1 MMKFT
6 HMITLSTAA
15 MLFLASCEMKNE
27 LTGSLTDKVVTGA
40 LELGVSVKQPVSH
53 TRADVSGIDTNTF
66 PIEIKGTSE
75 GVDTVVRR
83 YNTLAEM
90 PASISVPVGT
100 YSISSHTPGELQKK
114 MTSPYYAGDT
124 KATVS
129 KDITSTVDV
138 VCRMANS
145 RIQMDY
151 GDDFKE
157 AFSEWTITIDD
168 GSEMALSYT
177 QDNQSPEAVYWSFGD
192 NVDAIKV
199 NITAKTTEGNTVSQR
214 QTFRKADASEN
225 YDDVSDN
232 FMGGD
237 ALQIEMGAVE
247 SATGT
252 VTGVTIHAHITF
264 EDESEAVEIPTTGE
278 DSEEGGS
285 EQPTPNPGENTPT
298 VTCVGK
304 VNSDATSE
312 SNIFETGVSY
322 SIEAQNWPTTDVLI
336 STPAGLKSLKV
347 TIIGGNQ
354 DFQGAAT
361 DLEFNNHEMIGSSL
375 GDMLG
380 KMGVSLPMPEEGM
393 TNYTFPVG
401 QFYGMMEIYGP
412 TKNGQEEG
420 GTYGED
426 YHEFLIT
433 VEDKEGNIVGPLS
446 LKVTINE

>member
-1 MMKFT
+1 
-6 HMITLSTAA
+6 

-100 YSISSHTPGELQKK
+100 YSVSSHTPGELQKK

-145 RIQMDY
+145 RIQMNY
-151 GDDFKE
+151 GDDFKD

-252 VTGVTIHAHITF
+252 VTGVTINAHITF

-278 DSEEGGS
+278 DTEEGGS
-285 EQPTPNPGENTPT
+285 EQPTPNPGEG
-298 VTCVGK
+298 VTLDLPDDV
-304 VNSDATSE
+304 T
-312 SNIFETGVSY
+312 Y
-322 SIEAQNWPTTDVLI
+322 SI
-336 STPAGLKSLKV
+336 STGTAPSKADAYIASEAGLDKIVV
-347 TIIGGNQ
+347 TITAGNDAFQAILVDLTMDGQSFLAENGGVDLIDNA
-354 DFQGAAT
+354 DFGNLVAT
-361 DLEFNNHEMIGSSL
+361 VGSQAPTD
-375 GDMLG
+375 GT
-380 KMGVSLPMPEEGM
+380 KE
-393 TNYTFPVG
+393 YTFPIGAFFTFLDMPGATDAGKHHEFHITV
-401 QFYGMMEIYGP
+401 
-412 TKNGQEEG
+412 TDKNGEEAQG
-420 GTYGED
+420 V
-426 YHEFLIT
+426 F
-433 VEDKEGNIVGPLS
+433 
-446 LKVTINE
+446 KVTINE